1 MEKSKAIVLGLV
13 FGAIVGIIIGFMY
26 GGASR
31 TVSLGPE
38 HLIGGG
44 CIGAIIGALV
54 GAALGAKGNTVVT
67 QSRPMASGA
76 MTPSA
81 SSESTARYCAQC
93 GQALVD
99 GALFCGSCGARKA

>member
-13 FGAIVGIIIGFMY
+13 FGMIVGIIIGFMY

-44 CIGAIIGALV
+44 LIGAIIGALV
-54 GAALGAKGNTVVT
+54 GAALGAKGNTADT
-67 QSRPMASGA
+67 QNRPMAIGA
-76 MTPSA
+76 MKASL
-81 SSESTARYCAQC
+81 SSESTARFCMQC
-93 GQALVD
+93 GQALVE
-99 GALFCGSCGARKA
+99 GAVFCGACGARNA